1 MERSF
6 DDYDEVI
13 SDMLIQLAKIEKQ
26 IDVNQQY
33 MDKMNKRIDFVVKRM
48 VKAENRMELFDQKLE
63 QSIKDQKEF
72 SRIQSKMNEYFLSV
86 IKKNGKK

>member
-48 VKAENRMELFDQKLE
+48 VKAENRMELFD
-63 QSIKDQKEF
+63 
-72 SRIQSKMNEYFLSV
+72 
-86 IKKNGKK
+86 